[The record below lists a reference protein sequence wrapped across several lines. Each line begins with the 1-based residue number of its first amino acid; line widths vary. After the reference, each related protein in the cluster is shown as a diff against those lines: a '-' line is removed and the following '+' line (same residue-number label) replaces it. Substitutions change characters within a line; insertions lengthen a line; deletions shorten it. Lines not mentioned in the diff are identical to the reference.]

1 MGKIAPLYKL
11 EDHVRECDD
20 RYNGV
25 IQTIEKIDNRLD
37 NIERMLA
44 ELKVLFVKQ
53 QYMSNKLL

>member
-11 EDHVRECDD
+11 EDHVRDCDE
-20 RYNGV
+20 RYAGV

-44 ELKVLFVKQ
+44 ELKVLFVKD
-53 QYMSNKLL
+53 QYMRNKLI